1 MRDTLHFNTN
11 AVAVSQFLLLH
22 CEDNITIGVKEKEK
36 KSIMRGHLRVLTV
49 TIGCAI
55 ILGLVIG
62 LGARRNNNS
71 KFEGAGGGG
80 GELCYCHLLY
90 YLICSM

>member
-11 AVAVSQFLLLH
+11 SVAVSQFLLLH
-22 CEDNITIGVKEKEK
+22 CEDNITIGVKEKER
-36 KSIMRGHLRVLTV
+36 KSIMRDHLRVLIV

-62 LGARRNNNS
+62 LGAWCNNNS
-71 KFEGAGGGG
+71 KFEGSRGGG
-80 GELCYCHLLY
+80 GELCYCLLLY
-90 YLICSM
+90 YLICSR